1 MVYDMGKTKDQP
13 GLMMETHTD
22 TVSNGVHFDGA
33 FGVIVSL
40 EVTRFLATGYTTKKI
55 FSAV

>member
-1 MVYDMGKTKDQP
+1 MGKTKDQP